1 MCRKK
6 RQKPV
11 KFKDFFLLFKEN
23 KPMVV
28 YYLKGVF
35 SGFIWSLIFATPAYY
50 IKWGFCTDLTTGVT
64 NMEQYG
70 VLNGISSM
78 MMLIPL
84 LVGAV
89 IGRPLLK
96 LFKNNPIKMT
106 CFLLVVQSVGGVV
119 LFTYPDGGSCLRC
132 SCAVLR
138 YPVHHAVGVGT
149 DFVPQ
154 SMVEMEIMDYN
165 IYKTGRIVPP

>member
-1 MCRKK
+1 M
-6 RQKPV
+6 QEEEAEPV

-28 YYLKGVF
+28 YYLKDIF

-106 CFLLVVQSVGGVV
+106 CFLLVVQSVG
-119 LFTYPDGGSCLRC
+119 
-132 SCAVLR
+132 
-138 YPVHHAVGVGT
+138 
-149 DFVPQ
+149 
-154 SMVEMEIMDYN
+154 EI
-165 IYKTGRIVPP
+165 GRAHV